1 MEINQHN
8 YEHYFL
14 MYIDNELS
22 GEERAAVNDFIMQY
36 PNYAN
41 KLETLQQLK
50 ISPDTLIYE
59 NKFSLYK
66 LSEQDQQCIT
76 YLENEMTN
84 EEKASFENKLFANTS
99 LQSTVKQWQGAFLTT
114 PTNIEIDPNF
124 KNSLFKKSAQIKP
137 LWATATFKRWASVAA
152 ILVVVIGVRLFNAE
166 NKQEVSSF
174 TNNNVGKTELNKKA
188 VIETNKGADINVT
201 KSAITLNKIRKETL
215 LPIVYT
221 SAQGQNDYANRNLN
235 SLNNTAYAAPNN
247 EVANALL
254 AKEDI
259 NTKTIDETI
268 TLTKEIRPTSI
279 SNVNEETKNN
289 IEPFITP
296 IQVQYSN
303 IDTDEEDRVINIANL
318 EIDGAK
324 FREFSRKITTLFK
337 RNKPENDKYK

>member
-22 GEERAAVNDFIMQY
+22 ADEKAAVNDFIMQY

-99 LQSTVKQWQGAFLTT
+99 LQSHVKQWQGAFLTT
-114 PTNIEIDPNF
+114 PTNIEIAPNF

-137 LWATATFKRWASVAA
+137 LWATVPFKRLASVAA

-166 NKQEVSSF
+166 NKQEASSF
-174 TNNNVGKTELNKKA
+174 TNNNVGKTELNTKA

-201 KSAITLNKIRKETL
+201 KSAITLNKIRKEAL
-215 LPIVYT
+215 SPILAI

-247 EVANALL
+247 EVAIVPKAAIHTKATNEISALPM
-254 AKEDI
+254 
-259 NTKTIDETI
+259 
-268 TLTKEIRPTSI
+268 EIPTTSI
-279 SNVNEETKNN
+279 SNVNEEAKNN
-289 IEPFITP
+289 FEAITP
-296 IQVQYSN
+296 IQVQYIN
-303 IDTDEEDRVINIANL
+303 IDTDEEDRSVNIANL

-324 FREFSRKITTLFK
+324 FRELSRKITTLFK

>member
-22 GEERAAVNDFIMQY
+22 AEEKAAVNDFIMQY

-114 PTNIEIDPNF
+114 PTNIEIAPNF
-124 KNSLFKKSAQIKP
+124 KISLYKKSAQIKP
-137 LWATATFKRWASVAA
+137 LWATATFKRWVSVAA
-152 ILVVVIGVRLFNAE
+152 ILLVVIGVRLFNAE
-166 NKQEVSSF
+166 NKQEASSF
-174 TNNNVGKTELNKKA
+174 TNNNVGKTELNTKA

-221 SAQGQNDYANRNLN
+221 SAQAQNDYANSKLN
-235 SLNNTAYAAPNN
+235 SLNNKNIDAPNN
-247 EVANALL
+247 DIEIALL

-289 IEPFITP
+289 MEAIITP

>member
-22 GEERAAVNDFIMQY
+22 AEEKAAVNDFIMQY

-99 LQSTVKQWQGAFLTT
+99 LQSHVKQWQGAFLTT
-114 PTNIEIDPNF
+114 PTNIEIAPNF

-137 LWATATFKRWASVAA
+137 LWATVPFKRLASVAA

-166 NKQEVSSF
+166 NKQEASSF
-174 TNNNVGKTELNKKA
+174 TNNNVGKTELNTKA

-201 KSAITLNKIRKETL
+201 KSAITLNKIRKEAL
-215 LPIVYT
+215 SPILAI

-247 EVANALL
+247 EVAIVPKA
-254 AKEDI
+254 AI
-259 NTKTIDETI
+259 NTKATN
-268 TLTKEIRPTSI
+268 EISALPMEIPTTSI
-279 SNVNEETKNN
+279 SNVNEEAKNN
-289 IEPFITP
+289 FEAITP
-296 IQVQYSN
+296 IQVQYIN
-303 IDTDEEDRVINIANL
+303 IDTDEEDRSVNIANL

-324 FREFSRKITTLFK
+324 FRELSRKITTLFK

>member
-22 GEERAAVNDFIMQY
+22 AEEKAAVNDFIMQY

-41 KLETLQQLK
+41 KLEALQQLK

-66 LSEQDQQCIT
+66 LSDQDQQCIT

-99 LQSTVKQWQGAFLTT
+99 LQSHVKQWQGAFLTT
-114 PTNIEIDPNF
+114 PTNIEIAPNF

-137 LWATATFKRWASVAA
+137 LWATVPFKRLASVAA
-152 ILVVVIGVRLFNAE
+152 ILVVVIGVRLFNAK
-166 NKQEVSSF
+166 NKQEASYF
-174 TNNNVGKTELNKKA
+174 TNNNVGKIELNKKA
-188 VIETNKGADINVT
+188 FIETNKGTDINGT
-201 KSAITLNKIRKETL
+201 KSAIAVNKIKKEKL
-215 LPIVYT
+215 LPIVN
-221 SAQGQNDYANRNLN
+221 ANGLGQNDYANSNLN
-235 SLNNTAYAAPNN
+235 SLNNKNIAAPNN
-247 EVANALL
+247 DVAIVPKAAIDTKATNEISALPM
-254 AKEDI
+254 
-259 NTKTIDETI
+259 
-268 TLTKEIRPTSI
+268 EILPTSI
-279 SNVNEETKNN
+279 SNVNEEAKNN
-289 IEPFITP
+289 FEAITP
-296 IQVQYSN
+296 IQVQYIN
-303 IDTDEEDRVINIANL
+303 IDTDEEDRSVNIANL

>member
-22 GEERAAVNDFIMQY
+22 AEEKAAVNDFIMQY

-114 PTNIEIDPNF
+114 PTNIEIAPNF
-124 KNSLFKKSAQIKP
+124 KISLYKKSAQIKP
-137 LWATATFKRWASVAA
+137 LWATATFKRWVSVAA

-166 NKQEVSSF
+166 NKQEASSF
-174 TNNNVGKTELNKKA
+174 TNNNVGKTELNTKA

-201 KSAITLNKIRKETL
+201 KSAITLNKIRKEAL
-215 LPIVYT
+215 SPIVAI
-221 SAQGQNDYANRNLN
+221 SAQGQNDYANSNLN

-247 EVANALL
+247 EVAIVPKAAIDTKATNEISALPM
-254 AKEDI
+254 
-259 NTKTIDETI
+259 
-268 TLTKEIRPTSI
+268 EIPTTSI
-279 SNVNEETKNN
+279 SNVNEEAKNN
-289 IEPFITP
+289 FEAITP
-296 IQVQYSN
+296 IQVQYIN
-303 IDTDEEDRVINIANL
+303 IDTDEEDRSVNIANL

-324 FREFSRKITTLFK
+324 FRELSRKITTLFK

>member
-1 MEINQHN
+1 MEITQHN

-41 KLETLQQLK
+41 KLEALQQLK

-66 LSEQDQQCIT
+66 LSEQDEQSIT
-76 YLENEMTN
+76 YLDNEMTS
-84 EEKASFENKLFANTS
+84 EEKASFENKLSANTS

-114 PTNIEIDPNF
+114 PTNIEIAPNF
-124 KNSLFKKSAQIKP
+124 KNSLYKNSAQIKP
-137 LWATATFKRWASVAA
+137 LWATVTLRRWASVAA
-152 ILVVVIGVRLFNAE
+152 ILLVVIGYNLFNAE
-166 NKQEVSSF
+166 NKQEASSF
-174 TNNNVGKTELNKKA
+174 TNTNGVKTELNKAA
-188 VIETNKGADINVT
+188 VIEMNNGTDINAT
-201 KSAITLNKIRKETL
+201 KSATAFNKIKKETL
-215 LPIVYT
+215 LPIVNT
-221 SAQGQNDYANRNLN
+221 NAQAQNDYANSNFNALN
-235 SLNNTAYAAPNN
+235 KKNIAVPNN
-247 EVANALL
+247 DVAIALL

-259 NTKTIDETI
+259 NTKTNNETI
-268 TLTKEIRPTSI
+268 TLTKEMLPLSI
-279 SNVNEETKNN
+279 SNVNEEAKNN
-289 IEPFITP
+289 IEAITP

-303 IDTDEEDRVINIANL
+303 IDTDEEDRIINIANL

-324 FREFSRKITTLFK
+324 FRELSRKITTLFK

>member
-22 GEERAAVNDFIMQY
+22 AEEKAAVNDFIMQY

-137 LWATATFKRWASVAA
+137 LWATVPFKRLASVAA
-152 ILVVVIGVRLFNAE
+152 ILVVVFGVRLFNAE
-166 NKQEVSSF
+166 NKQEASSF
-174 TNNNVGKTELNKKA
+174 TNNNVGKTELNKAA
-188 VIETNKGADINVT
+188 VTEINKGTDINAT
-201 KSAITLNKIRKETL
+201 KKLIALNKIKKETL
-215 LPIVYT
+215 LPIVNT
-221 SAQGQNDYANRNLN
+221 NAQAQNDYANSNFNALN
-235 SLNNTAYAAPNN
+235 KKNIAVPKND
-247 EVANALL
+247 VAIALL

-259 NTKTIDETI
+259 NTKTNNETI
-268 TLTKEIRPTSI
+268 TLTKEILPLSI
-279 SNVNEETKNN
+279 SNVNEEAKNN
-289 IEPFITP
+289 IEAITP

-303 IDTDEEDRVINIANL
+303 IDTDEEDRSINIANL

-324 FREFSRKITTLFK
+324 FRELSRKITTLFK

>member
-22 GEERAAVNDFIMQY
+22 AEEKAAVNDFIMQY

-50 ISPDTLIYE
+50 ISPDILIYE

-99 LQSTVKQWQGAFLTT
+99 LQSIVKQWQGAFLTT
-114 PTNIEIDPNF
+114 PTNIEIAPNF
-124 KNSLFKKSAQIKP
+124 KISLYKKSAQIKP
-137 LWATATFKRWASVAA
+137 LWATIPFKRLASVAA

-166 NKQEVSSF
+166 NKQETPSF
-174 TNNNVGKTELNKKA
+174 TKNIGVKTELNKAA
-188 VIETNKGADINVT
+188 VTETNNVADIKATEN
-201 KSAITLNKIRKETL
+201 SITLNKIKKEAL
-215 LPIVYT
+215 SPIVPI
-221 SAQGQNDYANRNLN
+221 SAQAQNEKVNSNLN
-235 SLNNTAYAAPNN
+235 SLANKTFTETNNDAAT
-247 EVANALL
+247 ALL
-254 AKEDI
+254 PNAAI
-259 NTKTIDETI
+259 NTQTMNETAA
-268 TLTKEIRPTSI
+268 LPMEMFPTNV
-279 SNVNEETKNN
+279 SNVNEEAKNN
-289 IEPFITP
+289 MEAISTP

-303 IDTDEEDRVINIANL
+303 IDTDEEERSINIANL

>member
-22 GEERAAVNDFIMQY
+22 ADEKAAVNDFIMQY

-99 LQSTVKQWQGAFLTT
+99 LQSHVKQWQGAFLTT
-114 PTNIEIDPNF
+114 PTNIEIAPNF

-137 LWATATFKRWASVAA
+137 LWATVPFKRLASVAA

-166 NKQEVSSF
+166 NKQEASSF
-174 TNNNVGKTELNKKA
+174 TNNNVGKTELNTKA

-201 KSAITLNKIRKETL
+201 KSAITLNKIRKEAL
-215 LPIVYT
+215 SPIVAI

-247 EVANALL
+247 EVAIVPKA
-254 AKEDI
+254 AI
-259 NTKTIDETI
+259 NTKATNEISA
-268 TLTKEIRPTSI
+268 LPMEIRPTSI

-289 IEPFITP
+289 IEAIITP

>member
-22 GEERAAVNDFIMQY
+22 VEERAAVNDFIMQY
-36 PNYAN
+36 SNYAN
-41 KLETLQQLK
+41 KLEALQQLK

-66 LSEQDQQCIT
+66 LSEQDEQCIT
-76 YLENEMTN
+76 YLENELTN
-84 EEKASFENKLFANTS
+84 EEKASFENKLSADIY
-99 LQSTVKQWQGAFLTT
+99 LQSNVKQWQGTFLTK
-114 PTNIEIDPNF
+114 PTNIQIAPNF
-124 KNSLFKKSAQIKP
+124 KNSLYKKSAQIKP
-137 LWATATFKRWASVAA
+137 LWATVTFKRWASVAA
-152 ILVVVIGVRLFNAE
+152 ILVVVIGLNLFNTQ
-166 NKQEVSSF
+166 NKQEVPSF
-174 TNNNVGKTELNKKA
+174 TNNNGVKTELNKIA
-188 VIETNKGADINVT
+188 VTETNNGADINAT
-201 KSAITLNKIRKETL
+201 KSAIAVNKIKKETL
-215 LPIVYT
+215 VPIVNT
-221 SAQGQNDYANRNLN
+221 NVQDQNDYANSNLN
-235 SLNNTAYAAPNN
+235 SLNNKTFAAPNN

-268 TLTKEIRPTSI
+268 TLTKEILPTSI

-289 IEPFITP
+289 IEAIITP
-296 IQVQYSN
+296 IQVQYNN

>member
-22 GEERAAVNDFIMQY
+22 AEEKAAVNDFIMQY

-50 ISPDTLIYE
+50 ISPATLIYE

-99 LQSTVKQWQGAFLTT
+99 LQSHVKQWQGAFLTT
-114 PTNIEIDPNF
+114 PTNIEIAPNF

-137 LWATATFKRWASVAA
+137 LWATVPFKRLASVAA

-166 NKQEVSSF
+166 NKQEASSF
-174 TNNNVGKTELNKKA
+174 TNNNVGKTELNTKA

-201 KSAITLNKIRKETL
+201 KSAITLNKIRKEAL
-215 LPIVYT
+215 SPILAI

-247 EVANALL
+247 EVAIVPKAAIDTKATNEISALPM
-254 AKEDI
+254 
-259 NTKTIDETI
+259 
-268 TLTKEIRPTSI
+268 EIPTTSI
-279 SNVNEETKNN
+279 SNVNEEAKNN
-289 IEPFITP
+289 FEAITP
-296 IQVQYSN
+296 IQVQYIN
-303 IDTDEEDRVINIANL
+303 IDTDEEDRSVNIANL

-324 FREFSRKITTLFK
+324 FRELSRKITTLFK